1 MVMTSNRYPI
11 IDMLRGFAIVLM
23 FVFHFSF
30 DLNYFGVITINFIEE
45 PFWLNFRRLI
55 VSMFLLLVGISLYL
69 STRKGIHWYAWSKR
83 MALLLVYSGLVSL
96 GSWMMFPETFIYFG
110 ILHFI
115 ALASILGLLFT
126 RLYWTNLLLGIFIIL
141 LDINYSNS
149 LFNAPHLQWF
159 GLMTYLPA
167 TEDYVPLLPWFGVV
181 LIGIFTGKMLFEE
194 THNKTPMSWL
204 SWNSQ
209 QFIPRTLA
217 LGGRHS
223 IHIYMLHQP
232 VFIGL
237 LSLWFRVTS

>member
-1 MVMTSNRYPI
+1 
-11 IDMLRGFAIVLM
+11 M

-30 DLNYFGVITINFIEE
+30 DLNYFGVVSIQFLED
-45 PFWLNFRRLI
+45 PFWLNFRRFI
-55 VSMFLLLVGISLYL
+55 VSLFLLLVGISLHL
-69 STRKGIHWYAWSKR
+69 ATRKGIRWQSWSRR
-83 MALLLVYSGLVSL
+83 MALLLVYAGLVSL

-126 RLYWTNLLLGIFIIL
+126 RLYWVNLLLGIFIIL
-141 LDINYSNS
+141 LDINYSNA
-149 LFNAPHLQWF
+149 LFNAPYLQWF
-159 GLMTYLPA
+159 GLMPHLPT

-181 LIGIFTGKMLFEE
+181 LIGMFIGKTLFDDD
-194 THNKTPMSWL
+194 PMGWL

-209 QFIPRTLA
+209 QPVVRWLA
-217 LGGRHS
+217 FGGRHS

-237 LSLWFRVTS
+237 LSLWFWIAR